1 MARTQL
7 YPVRHGEQGSASDH
21 EPDEG
26 LSQLGRDQADRLGRR
41 LRTVPFSAVHHS
53 PLARP
58 GGPNRRHRRP
68 LPRANQPLPAQTSN
82 LKVRLEYYSNR
93 SVLAHPKITDPEN
106 LSSPRFERA
115 VVTCSRLVPGWR

>member
-7 YPVRHGEQGSASDH
+7 YLVRHGEQGSASDH

-53 PLARP
+53 PHWPGRPKTADIVAR
-58 GGPNRRHRRP
+58 
-68 LPRANQPLPAQTSN
+68 
-82 LKVRLEYYSNR
+82 YSNR
-93 SVLAHPKITDPEN
+93 SVSGPPQDHQ
-106 LSSPRFERA
+106 S
-115 VVTCSRLVPGWR
+115 